1 MLRLDS
7 DLKECKP
14 CRLGGQKTD
23 AIIPK
28 PFRVVVRVENRMD
41 TVTSSTLR
49 TCSTVAAVGVASG
62 LLVGIFFERWRRTYT
77 DEPPL
82 LIAQAREPL
91 GTNM

>member
-1 MLRLDS
+1 M
-7 DLKECKP
+7 P
-14 CRLGGQKTD
+14 LGRAKNRRD
-23 AIIPK
+23 NSEAIQGGL
-28 PFRVVVRVENRMD
+28 RVENRMD